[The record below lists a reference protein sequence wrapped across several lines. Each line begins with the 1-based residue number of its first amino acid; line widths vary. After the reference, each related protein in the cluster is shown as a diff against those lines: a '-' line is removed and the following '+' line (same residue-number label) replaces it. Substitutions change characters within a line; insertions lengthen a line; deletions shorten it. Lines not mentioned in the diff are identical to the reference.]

1 MYRIKDTNFTFL
13 CQTVK
18 KNILK
23 ELLYKLL
30 NACDFLKLLAHI

>member
-18 KNILK
+18 KKYFKRIVIAIV
-23 ELLYKLL
+23 E
-30 NACDFLKLLAHI
+30 CV